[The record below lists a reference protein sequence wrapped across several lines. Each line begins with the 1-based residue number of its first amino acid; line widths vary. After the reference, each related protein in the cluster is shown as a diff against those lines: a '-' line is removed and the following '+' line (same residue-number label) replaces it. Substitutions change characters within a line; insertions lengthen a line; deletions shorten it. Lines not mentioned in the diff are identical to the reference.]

1 MKRVFTPVK
10 KKTILVVDDD
20 QLIIQAHREKLQ
32 RHGFKVEV
40 ASNQAS
46 AMQKV
51 AEDGVV
57 LVLLDLCLPGMS
69 GLEILKEIRA
79 KFEASALPIIAFVNP
94 YLSNLTRTA
103 LEAGANK
110 CLTKADTSPGKLFD
124 VVRERLT
131 LESNAGAPVEPEF
144 QPELGAL
151 LLLHAPEILTK
162 LRAGHQVLSR
172 IEEEEA
178 QRAELRGMHRQVRA
192 LAIAGLAGLGKISQM
207 ANAFE
212 ALLIELHAKPKK
224 ITPSVLRTVAQAIDS
239 LASLLE
245 QASKSHS
252 DAPAAPQILVVDDEI
267 ISRETICAA
276 LEKAGLAGVSMD
288 DSLAAQRELEQ
299 HHFDLIFLDVEMPG
313 LSGFE
318 LCKKIRE
325 MPGNRTTP
333 VVFVTAHS
341 DFASRAQSAMS
352 GGNDFITKPFLSGE
366 LVVKALACLFK
377 ESPRAPSMPTTP
389 GIRLSIVPHELQPSV
404 GQPALRVEEELV
416 LKPNGVV

>member
-1 MKRVFTPVK
+1 
-10 KKTILVVDDD
+10 
-20 QLIIQAHREKLQ
+20 
-32 RHGFKVEV
+32 
-40 ASNQAS
+40 
-46 AMQKV
+46 
-51 AEDGVV
+51 V
-57 LVLLDLCLPGMS
+57 LVLLDLCLPEMS
-69 GLEILKEIRA
+69 GVEILKEIRA
-79 KFEASALPIIAFVNP
+79 KFEATALPIIAFVNP

-110 CLTKADTSPGKLFD
+110 CLTKTDTSPGKLFD
-124 VVRERLT
+124 VVRQCLT
-131 LESNAGAPVEPEF
+131 LESSGVAQVEPEF

-151 LLLHAPEILTK
+151 LLLHSPEILAK
-162 LRAGHQVLSR
+162 LRAGHQVLAR
-172 IEEEEA
+172 TGEEEA
-178 QRAELRGMHRQVRA
+178 QRKELRGMHRQVRS
-192 LAIAGLAGLGKISQM
+192 LAVAGLAGLGKISQM

-252 DAPAAPQILVVDDEI
+252 DAPVAPQILVVDDEI

-276 LEKAGLAGVSMD
+276 LEKAGLAGASMD
-288 DSLAAQRELEQ
+288 DSLAALRELEQ
-299 HHFDLIFLDVEMPG
+299 QHFDLVFLDVEMPG

-325 MPGNRTTP
+325 MPTNRSTP
-333 VVFVTAHS
+333 VVFVTAHA
-341 DFASRAQSAMS
+341 DFGSRAQSALS

-377 ESPRAPSMPTTP
+377 EKPRATISFP
-389 GIRLSIVPHELQPSV
+389 VA
-404 GQPALRVEEELV
+404 PAPAVEEIALAGSSR
-416 LKPNGVV
+416 N

>member
-10 KKTILVVDDD
+10 KKTILIIDDD
-20 QLIIQAHREKLQ
+20 QLVIQAHREKLQ

-40 ASNQAS
+40 ASNGAS
-46 AMQKV
+46 ALQKV

-57 LVLLDLCLPGMS
+57 LVLLDLCLPGVS
-69 GLEILKEIRA
+69 GVEILKEIRA
-79 KFEASALPIIAFVNP
+79 KFEANALPIIAFVNP

-103 LEAGANK
+103 TEAGANK

-124 VVRERLT
+124 VVRECLA
-131 LESNAGAPVEPEF
+131 LESSSGAQVEPEF

-151 LLLHAPEILTK
+151 LLLRASEILAK
-162 LRAGHQVLSR
+162 LRAGHHALAR
-172 IEEEEA
+172 AEEEEA
-178 QRAELRGMHRQVRA
+178 QREDLRGMHRQVRA
-192 LAIAGLAGLGKISQM
+192 LAVAGLAGLGKISQM

-252 DAPAAPQILVVDDEI
+252 DTPAAPQILVVDDEI

-276 LEKAGLAGVSMD
+276 LEKAGLAGASMD

-299 HHFDLIFLDVEMPG
+299 QHFDLVFLDVEMPG

-325 MPGNRTTP
+325 MPLNRTTP
-333 VVFVTAHS
+333 VVFVTAHT
-341 DFASRAQSAMS
+341 DFGSRAQSALS

-366 LVVKALACLFK
+366 LAVKALACLFK
-377 ESPRAPSMPTTP
+377 EKPRAA
-389 GIRLSIVPHELQPSV
+389 ISV
-404 GQPALRVEEELV
+404 TVAPA
-416 LKPNGVV
+416 

>member
-10 KKTILVVDDD
+10 KKTILLIDDD

-40 ASNQAS
+40 ASNKAS
-46 AMQKV
+46 ALQKL

-69 GLEILKEIRA
+69 GVEILKEIRS

-94 YLSNLTRTA
+94 YLGNLARSA
-103 LEAGANK
+103 LEAGATN

-131 LESNAGAPVEPEF
+131 LESPSGAQVEPEF

-151 LLLHAPEILTK
+151 LLLRAPEILAK
-162 LRAGHQVLSR
+162 LRASHQVLAR
-172 IEEEEA
+172 TEEEEA
-178 QRAELRGMHRQVRA
+178 QRAELRGLHQQVRA
-192 LAIAGLAGLGKISQM
+192 LAVAGLAGLGKISQM

-224 ITPSVLRTVAQAIDS
+224 ITPSVIRTVAQAIDS

-245 QASKSHS
+245 QATKSHS
-252 DAPAAPQILVVDDEI
+252 DAPTAPRILVVDDEI
-267 ISRETICAA
+267 ISRETICSA
-276 LEKAGLAGVSMD
+276 LDKAGLAGVSMD

-299 HHFDLIFLDVEMPG
+299 EYFDLIFLDVEMPG
-313 LSGFE
+313 LTGFE

-325 MPGNRTTP
+325 MPINRTTP
-333 VVFVTAHS
+333 VVFVTAHA
-341 DFASRAQSAMS
+341 DFGSRAQSALS

-366 LVVKALACLFK
+366 LIVKALACLFK
-377 ESPRAPSMPTTP
+377 EKPRATINFPVASA
-389 GIRLSIVPHELQPSV
+389 
-404 GQPALRVEEELV
+404 PAVEELAIASSSAH
-416 LKPNGVV
+416 